1 MRNKTSIIISG
12 VWGYIRTKKC
22 VFIKWLGTIW
32 TMYYTF
38 LVFESPTKKIN
49 QDSRMPGVA
58 SAGISN
64 WGVHGSV
71 I

>member
-1 MRNKTSIIISG
+1 MRNKTSIIVSG
-12 VWGYIRTKKC
+12 VWGHIRTKKMC
-22 VFIKWLGTIW
+22 IYQIIRYNMNYVL
-32 TMYYTF
+32 YF

-64 WGVHGSV
+64 
-71 I
+71 